1 MATSAE
7 RMRALR
13 ERERRGLRRLTRLM
27 SARLIYK
34 RSRNAVVRV
43 PQAPITI
50 SRCKPSV
57 FFSPTPSCKPPELL
71 SRRYSDGAT
80 SRDVSCDDVTLA
92 LRRHGDAPP
101 AQSGKIR
108 QSSFHPWS
116 SS

>member
-1 MATSAE
+1 
-7 RMRALR
+7 
-13 ERERRGLRRLTRLM
+13 M

-92 LRRHGDAPP
+92 LRRHGDTPPTPSGSSARPAAAPTVAWP
-101 AQSGKIR
+101 AGGTAPTCR
-108 QSSFHPWS
+108 A
-116 SS
+116 